1 MMNAEKIR
9 EITNK
14 VNTAKRN
21 NRVNECAVYAAH
33 LIDTKITKAAHKGQT
48 CTELK
53 IRKKYSASLTANE
66 LRDRGFTVGQK
77 TKNRTQILTV
87 KW

>member
-21 NRVNECAVYAAH
+21 KRVNECAVYAAH
-33 LIDTKITKAAHKGQT
+33 LIDTKITKAAHKGHT

-53 IRKKYSASLTANE
+53 ISKKYSATLTANE
-66 LRDRGFTVGQK
+66 LEDRGFAVGQK
-77 TKNRTQILTV
+77 CKNGRQILTV

>member
-14 VNTAKRN
+14 VNAAKRN
-21 NRVNECAVYAAH
+21 KRVNECAVYAAH
-33 LIDTKITKAAHKGQT
+33 LIDTKITKVAHKGHT

-53 IRKKYSASLTANE
+53 IHKKYSASLTANE
-66 LRDRGFTVGQK
+66 LRERGFTVGQK
-77 TKNRTQILTV
+77 SKNGRQFLTV

>member
-1 MMNAEKIR
+1 MNAEKIR

-14 VNTAKRN
+14 VNKARRDK
-21 NRVNECAVYAAH
+21 RVNDCAVYAAH
-33 LIDTKITKAAHKGQT
+33 LIDTKITKVAHKGHT

-53 IRKKYSASLTANE
+53 ICKKYSATLTANE
-66 LRDRGFTVGQK
+66 LRDRGFAVGEK
-77 TKNRTQILTV
+77 SKNGKHILTV

>member
-21 NRVNECAVYAAH
+21 KRVNECAVYAAR
-33 LIDTKITKAAHKGQT
+33 LIDTKITKAAHKGHT

-53 IRKKYSASLTANE
+53 ISKKYSATLTANE
-66 LRDRGFTVGQK
+66 LEDRGFSVGQK
-77 TKNRTQILTV
+77 SKNGRQILTV